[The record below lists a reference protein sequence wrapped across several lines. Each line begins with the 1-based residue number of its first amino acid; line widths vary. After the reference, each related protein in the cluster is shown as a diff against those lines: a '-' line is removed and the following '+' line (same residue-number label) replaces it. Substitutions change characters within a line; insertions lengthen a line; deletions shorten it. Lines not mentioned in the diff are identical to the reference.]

1 MQHHTPTLLDD
12 LAWLADS
19 NGIIT
24 EEGERKSFETDWR
37 GIVSNPCDAV
47 LLPSSTADVARIVQ
61 ACARHGVAIV
71 PQGGNTGLVAGGVP
85 IRNRRQV
92 VLSLKRLNRIREVD
106 VVNDTMIVEAGA
118 ILSVVQD
125 HAASA
130 DRLFPLSLG
139 AEGSCYIGGNIAT
152 NAGGVQVLSYGSMRN
167 LVLGLEVVLADG
179 RIWNGLRA
187 VRKDNTGID
196 LKQLFIGSEGTLGI
210 ITAATLR
217 LVPRPK
223 GLVTGLIALKS
234 PAAALDV
241 FTRFR
246 DFAGSNLTSFEFFSE
261 RSLSLVLDHVPTAVP
276 PFSQPH
282 PGYVLFE
289 ISSLSGL
296 DDSTGHVETVLSDYF
311 ESGVICD
318 ATIASSESQRMA
330 LWGLRDNISEGERA
344 AGGSFKHDIAVPIS
358 KIPEAIAELER
369 AIAECA
375 PGART
380 NIFGH
385 IGDGNLHVNVMPAKG
400 QSLSELRRNNPLI
413 TSAIEDTVVALEGSF
428 SAEHGIG
435 QARVGAL
442 LRHKQ
447 DVEIDLMRRIKDA
460 LDASETFNP
469 GKIIGCIT
477 T

>member
-1 MQHHTPTLLDD
+1 MQHHTPALLDD
-12 LAWLADS
+12 LAWLAES
-19 NGIIT
+19 NGVVV
-24 EEGERKSFETDWR
+24 EESERKAFETDWR

-85 IRNRRQV
+85 IANRRQV
-92 VLSLKRLNRIREVD
+92 VLSLRRLNRIREID
-106 VVNDTMIVEAGA
+106 VVNDTMVVEAGA
-118 ILSVVQD
+118 ILSAVQD

-139 AEGSCYIGGNIAT
+139 AEGSCFIGGNIAT

-179 RIWNGLRA
+179 RVWNGLRA

-196 LKQLFIGSEGTLGI
+196 LKQIFIGSEGTLGI

-223 GLVTGLIALKS
+223 GLVTGLIALRS
-234 PAAALDV
+234 PDAALDV
-241 FTRFR
+241 FTRLR
-246 DFAGSNLTSFEFFSE
+246 DFAGSNLTSFEFFST
-261 RSLSLVLDHVPTAVP
+261 RSLGLVLDHVPTAIA
-276 PFSQPH
+276 PFSETH

-296 DDSTGHVETVLSDYF
+296 DDPTGHIEAVLSEYL
-311 ESGVICD
+311 ESGLICD
-318 ATIASSESQRMA
+318 ATIATSESQRKA

-344 AGGSFKHDIAVPIS
+344 AGGAFKHDIAVPIS
-358 KIPEAIAELER
+358 RIPEAIARLER
-369 AIAECA
+369 AIADCA
-375 PGART
+375 PGARP

-385 IGDGNLHVNVMPAKG
+385 IGDGNLHVNVMPAEG
-400 QSLSELRRNNPLI
+400 QSLSELGRNNPLI

-460 LDASETFNP
+460 LDAGDTFNP
-469 GKIIGCIT
+469 GKITGFAT
-477 T
+477 P